1 MRSYSKP
8 RDVGTLIKSIEKN
21 EIILDTSIQRKAD
34 QWDRKK
40 KSLLILSAIQEIVIP
55 EIFAKEIKK
64 ETKNGKGK
72 IVFEILDGKQRLTVL
87 KSFCD
92 DEFKLDKSLPEEYA
106 NKKFS
111 ELDED
116 TQAKVKAAVITINVY
131 QDITEEETEIIF
143 CRLNNGQK
151 LSNDNIYRAHMGQEF
166 RTFIDEAINK
176 PFFEKTALTK
186 GQLKKSEDQ
195 GVVLSALGLITDNGI
210 SEFSKNTMMAFVDN
224 FKDNYNADDTQKILD
239 ALDWL
244 DTVIEEKNK
253 YLKKISLPMII
264 AVAAICDDSKKATYA
279 NNLKSFLADYENR
292 TDYLQYC
299 NTATTNS
306 ANVAGRLEYFK
317 KMMD

>member
-1 MRSYSKP
+1 MKSYSKTRTIQSLT
-8 RDVGTLIKSIEKN
+8 RDIKKN
-21 EIILDTSIQRKAD
+21 KIVLDTSIQRKED

-40 KSLLILSAIQEIVIP
+40 KSLLILSGIQGIIIP
-55 EIFAKEIKK
+55 GIFAKETIN
-64 ETKNGKGK
+64 EKGDT
-72 IVFEILDGKQRLTVL
+72 IWEVLDGKQRLTTL
-87 KSFCD
+87 NSFLN
-92 DEFKLDKSLPEEYA
+92 DEFKLDKTLPKEYA

-111 ELDED
+111 ELDEE
-116 TQAKVKAAVITINVY
+116 TQNIIKNVEIVVNIY

-151 LSNDNIYRAHMGQEF
+151 LSNDNIYRAHMGQEL

-299 NTATTNS
+299 NTATTNT
-306 ANVAGRLEYFK
+306 ANVTGRLEYFK

>member
-1 MRSYSKP
+1 MKSYNKTRTVQSLT
-8 RDVGTLIKSIEKN
+8 RDIKKN
-21 EIILDTSIQRKAD
+21 IIVSDTSIQRKED

-40 KSLLILSAIQEIVIP
+40 KSLLILSGVQGIIIP
-55 EIFAKEIKK
+55 GIFAKETIN
-64 ETKNGKGK
+64 EKGK
-72 IVFEILDGKQRLTVL
+72 TIWEILDGKQRLTTL
-87 KSFCD
+87 NSFLN
-92 DEFKLDKSLPEEYA
+92 DEFKLDKTLPKEYA

-111 ELDED
+111 ELDEE
-116 TQAKVKAAVITINVY
+116 TQNIIKNVEIVVNVY

-151 LSNDNIYRAHMGQEF
+151 LSNDNLYRAHMGQGL

-195 GVVLSALGLITDNGI
+195 GVVLAALGLITDNGI
-210 SEFSKNTMMAFVDN
+210 SEFSKNTMMTFVDN

-253 YLKKISLPMII
+253 YLKKISLPMIV
-264 AVAAICDDSKKATYA
+264 AVAAICDDSKKVTYA

-292 TDYLQYC
+292 ADYLQYC
-299 NTATTNS
+299 SKATTS
-306 ANVAGRLEYFK
+306 ISNVGGRLQYFK
-317 KMMD
+317 KMSEE

>member
-1 MRSYSKP
+1 MKSYSKTRTIQSLT
-8 RDVGTLIKSIEKN
+8 RDIKKN
-21 EIILDTSIQRKAD
+21 KIVLDTSIQRKED

-40 KSLLILSAIQEIVIP
+40 KSLLILSGIQGIIIP
-55 EIFAKEIKK
+55 GIFAKETLNEKG
-64 ETKNGKGK
+64 ET
-72 IVFEILDGKQRLTVL
+72 IWEILDGKQRLTTL
-87 KSFCD
+87 NTYLND
-92 DEFKLDKSLPEEYA
+92 GFKLDKSLPDEYA
-106 NKKFS
+106 GKKFS
-111 ELDED
+111 ELDEE
-116 TQAKVKAAVITINVY
+116 TQNIIKNVEIVVNVY
-131 QDITEEETEIIF
+131 QNITEEETEIIF

-151 LSNDNIYRAHMGQEF
+151 LSNDNLYRAHMGKELRSF
-166 RTFIDEAINK
+166 VDEAINK

-244 DTVIEEKNK
+244 DTVIKEKNK

-264 AVAAICDDSKKATYA
+264 AVAAICDDSKKETYA
-279 NNLKSFLADYENR
+279 NNLKSFMADYENR

-317 KMMD
+317 KMME

>member
-1 MRSYSKP
+1 M
-8 RDVGTLIKSIEKN
+8 IKSFKESKSVDKLIDGIEN
-21 EIILDTSIQRKAD
+21 DEIILDTSIQRKAD

-40 KSLLILSAIQEIVIP
+40 KSLLILSAIQGIIIP
-55 EIFAKEIKK
+55 EIFAKEIPKK
-64 ETKNGKGK
+64 KGEV
-72 IVFEILDGKQRLTVL
+72 IWEILDGKQRLTVL
-87 KSFCD
+87 KSFCN
-92 DEFKLDKSLPEEYA
+92 DEFKLDKSVPKEYV

-111 ELDED
+111 QLD
-116 TQAKVKAAVITINVY
+116 AKIQRSIKNATITVNIY
-131 QDITEEETEIIF
+131 RDITEEETEIIF

-151 LSNDNIYRAHMGQEF
+151 LSNDNIYRAHMGQEL

-210 SEFSKNTMMAFVDN
+210 SEFSKNTMMAFVDD